1 MICVESG
8 GKLLLIDHIYRPWWG
23 WRFQNYCVSH
33 GFEIFLFQQSGLKSF
48 GFSYDPPASCRVV
61 RAGVRLPAETL
72 LCPIDG
78 LRDDLTLLGTP
89 VVQSPTYAF
98 LHALEHG
105 EPFFDTAYIR
115 RYVSGT
121 LDQRWPRN
129 VRYLHPPEFWGIYT
143 KRRAQVLAGT
153 YAPVRVFCV
162 KGRYYILNGKHRAAL
177 CALLGQDVRCD
188 VLDSGEVYAA
198 SLHQVHKRLLQR
210 PAAFQKTLRFFDEI
224 CCEQTGK

>member
-1 MICVESG
+1 M
-8 GKLLLIDHIYRPWWG
+8 LIDHIYRPWWG

-33 GFEIFLFQQSGLKSF
+33 GLEIFLFQQSGLKSF
-48 GFSYDPPASCRVV
+48 GFSYDPPESCGVV
-61 RAGVRLPAETL
+61 CAGIRLPAETL

-78 LRDDLTLLGTP
+78 LTDDLTLLGTP

-98 LHALEHG
+98 LHALEYG

-115 RYVSGT
+115 RYVLGT

-129 VRYLHPPEFWGIYT
+129 VRYLHPPEFWSIYA

-162 KGRYYILNGKHRAAL
+162 QGRYYVLNGKHRAAL

-188 VLDSGEVYAA
+188 VLDTGEVYAE
-198 SLHQVHKRLLQR
+198 SLHKAHKRLLQR
-210 PAAFQKTLRFFDEI
+210 PAVFQKTIRFFDEI
-224 CCEQTGK
+224 CCEKTGK